1 VWQIVL
7 SLAVPIGV
15 FVGGALVFEQMER
28 SFADL
33 I

>member
-1 VWQIVL
+1 VIAFFLWLGIHK
-7 SLAVPIGV
+7 
-15 FVGGALVFEQMER
+15 FRQMER